1 MATYSDVTFD
11 KPRFRVSA
19 ALVRSGSGSTITS
32 SGCLSSFSTE
42 PRPRPRSSSR
52 PGIVA
57 IRTRTLAT
65 THQHLSC
72 QNHDRTLKTDQVRHP
87 RNRWLLVVQGGKEQ
101 PDERSQQGGLSGE
114 YSDRW

>member
-32 SGCLSSFSTE
+32 SGCLSCFSTD
-42 PRPRPRSSSR
+42 PRARSRSSSR

-57 IRTRTLAT
+57 IRTLTLAT
-65 THQHLSC
+65 PHQHLSC
-72 QNHDRTLKTDQVRHP
+72 QNHDRKPKSDQVRHP
-87 RNRWLLVVQGGKEQ
+87 RNRGLPVVQSGKEQ
-101 PDERSQQGGLSGE
+101 PDDRSQQGGLKEE
-114 YSDRW
+114 YSDR